1 MSENILESN
10 KLYELWAW
18 YEANRKRVHVW
29 AFVVTLVGVIVAYAV
44 WSAGQK
50 QLHANTAIFRLGE
63 PLSVIARGEASAE
76 DMAKVAEK
84 YEGTSA
90 AERALMQ
97 SGALYFQEKEYQ
109 KALDTFTQFSQ
120 KHPQSNLAGSA
131 AYGIAVCQDALGKD
145 EEALVAYQAL
155 IQNQKYPTLADLA
168 KINIAS
174 IYESKGQL
182 DKAVLLYDEI
192 SKTLHRSWA
201 SMAMSRA
208 RAIRLDHPELEKKP
222 EVAQPTVTPNVGLA
236 PATSVTPTAKES
248 VPPMLERPADPVQ
261 KAPAEAA
268 PAPTTATPEPKE

>member
-29 AFVVTLVGVIVAYAV
+29 AFVVTLVGVIVAYAI

-50 QLHANTAIFRLGE
+50 QLHANTAVFLLGE

-97 SGALYFQEKEYQ
+97 SGALFFQEKEYQ

-120 KHPQSNLAGSA
+120 KHPKSNLASSS

-145 EEALVAYQAL
+145 EEALVAYQEL
-155 IQNQKYPTLADLA
+155 IQKYPNLADLA
-168 KINIAS
+168 KINMAS

-222 EVAQPTVTPNVGLA
+222 EVAQPTITPNVNLA
-236 PATSVTPTAKES
+236 PVTSEAPAVKES
-248 VPPMLERPADPVQ
+248 VPSMLARPAEPVQ
-261 KAPAEAA
+261 NSSTGA
-268 PAPTTATPEPKE
+268 PAPAMVATEPKE

>member
-29 AFVVTLVGVIVAYAV
+29 AFVITLVGVIVAYAI

-120 KHPQSNLAGSA
+120 KHPKSNLAGSA

-145 EEALVAYQAL
+145 EEAMVAYQGL
-155 IQNQKYPTLADLA
+155 IQKYPSLADLA
-168 KINIAS
+168 KINMAS

-222 EVAQPTVTPNVGLA
+222 EVAQPTITPNVNLA
-236 PATSVTPTAKES
+236 PAASETPAAKES
-248 VPPMLERPADPVQ
+248 VPPMLVRPTE
-261 KAPAEAA
+261 PAQNSSTEA
-268 PAPTTATPEPKE
+268 PAPATAAPEPKE